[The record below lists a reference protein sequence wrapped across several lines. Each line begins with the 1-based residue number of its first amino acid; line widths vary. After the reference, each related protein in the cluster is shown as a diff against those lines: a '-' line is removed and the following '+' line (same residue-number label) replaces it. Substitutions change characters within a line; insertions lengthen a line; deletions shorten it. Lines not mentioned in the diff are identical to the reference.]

1 MNAYI
6 SENIESAETGGPVI
20 EIRLREDFLNQDTH
34 AEADRASRMFDRS
47 IRRFETADASHL
59 IAVFVYAQ
67 DSEGRDPEIT
77 IATLDEIREISGVRP
92 AGMCYLGYAAM
103 FDVDAREYFADCGGD
118 YRAIALQE
126 LADELRSIISPEA
139 SATMAPG

>member
-1 MNAYI
+1 MNAHV
-6 SENIESAETGGPVI
+6 SEDGGANDHSGPII
-20 EIRLREDFLNQDTH
+20 EIRLREDFLSHDAQC
-34 AEADRASRMFDRS
+34 EADMASRIFDKT
-47 IRRFETADASHL
+47 IRRFEMADVRHL

-92 AGMCYLGYAAM
+92 AGMHYLGYAAM
-103 FDVDAREYFADCGGD
+103 FDADAREYFADCGGD

-126 LADELRSIISPEA
+126 LADELRSIISPEE
-139 SATMAPG
+139 SATPAPR

>member
-34 AEADRASRMFDRS
+34 AEADSASRMFDRA
-47 IRRFETADASHL
+47 IRRFEMADVSHL

-77 IATLDEIREISGVRP
+77 IATLDEIRVLSRARP
-92 AGMCYLGYAAM
+92 TGMYYLGYAAM
-103 FDVDAREYFADCGGD
+103 FDADAREYFADCGGD
-118 YRAIALQE
+118 YRAIAHQE
-126 LADELRSIISPEA
+126 LAGELRSIISPEE
-139 SATMAPG
+139 SDTLAPG